1 MPESLIAL
9 GANLSDKSQVL
20 HEAVECLADRPGV
33 QLVAMSQVIETFPIG
48 VPDSDATFLNAAA
61 RFDVELEPGLWLETL
76 LETERQLGRQR
87 SVRWGARKI
96 DLDLLLYGQ
105 EVISSR
111 PLWVPH
117 PRMAFR
123 RFVMQPA
130 VEVGGDMWHPLC
142 GSSLSHVWEF
152 LNREPNLIVW
162 LLAEDQH
169 RELVSQRS
177 FHHDV
182 LCRPVSDL
190 KDFEEVLS
198 ESARHLTT
206 GPVQGADAASV
217 LCMVSP
223 QVASRQL
230 RTLLENQALCPK
242 LVIRATESPVWFED
256 SPSPL
261 DRPPRI
267 ELVLDS
273 DDPQRLQQEVVGAVE
288 SMLVL

>member
-1 MPESLIAL
+1 VPETLIAL

-20 HEAVECLADRPGV
+20 HEAVECLVDRPGV
-33 QLVAMSQVIETFPIG
+33 QLAAMSEVIETFPIG
-48 VPDSDATFLNAAA
+48 VPDSEATFLNAAA
-61 RFDVELEPGLWLETL
+61 RFEVELEPEVWLETL
-76 LETERQLGRQR
+76 LETERQLGRER

-105 EVISSR
+105 EVICSR

-130 VEVGGDMWHPLC
+130 VEVGSEMWHPLC
-142 GSSLSHVWEF
+142 GSPLSQVWEF

-162 LLAEDQH
+162 LLAEDEHQA
-169 RELVSQRS
+169 LVSQRL

-182 LCRPVSDL
+182 LCRWVGDL
-190 KDFEEVLS
+190 DEFESVVR
-198 ESARHLTT
+198 ESTRYLAT
-206 GPVQGADAASV
+206 GPIQGAGAASV

-223 QVASRQL
+223 QVACRQL
-230 RTLLENQALCPK
+230 RRLLEDQGLRPK
-242 LVIRATESPVWFED
+242 LVIRATESQVWFED

-273 DDPQRLQQEVVGAVE
+273 DDPQRIQQEVVGAIE